1 MLFTFKQL
9 SDGTQTATK
18 LIGILILNSFTLS
31 GRELSK
37 LAVMSLLAT
46 AAFGVGGLV
55 VILLMQW
62 MTLQSYASDAVD
74 KHGIAEVQASRLGGV
89 ALVSAVLMSLALFII
104 NGDKGSEAVSQVQDN
119 WPIWFGAAGCF
130 TLGLIEDL
138 RNNSL
143 SPRFRLISKATVLA
157 MVFLL
162 APELIPSSIG
172 LPGVDWLLSIPF
184 IAFVVCLFFSVGF
197 INAVNTVDGANGLVI
212 GIFVINCYIFTAEM
226 DGIALPAGLYGA
238 SLFLIFNVVSG
249 RLFLGDAGAY
259 AIGSAMLVT
268 GLTAFSEGVVSLPF
282 LAVLFFYPCVDFSV
296 SLIRRCINGES
307 ITAPDNDH
315 LHNRVYAYF
324 KSVFKSK
331 NMANSATGLSIAAG
345 SSGIALVGYVGEL
358 IPISSNLWI
367 FVFLTQCGLYGL
379 IFVTAGKPSNNSQQ
393 KRT

>member
-55 VILLMQW
+55 IILLMQF

-296 SLIRRCINGES
+296 SLIRRRINGES

-345 SSGIALVGYVGEL
+345 SSGVALVGYVGEL
-358 IPISSNLWI
+358 IPISSNLWF
-367 FVFLTQCGLYGL
+367 FVFLAQCGLYGL

>member
-1 MLFTFKQL
+1 MLFTFKPL

-74 KHGIAEVQASRLGGV
+74 KHGIAEVHASRLGGV

-162 APELIPSSIG
+162 VPELIPSSIG

-268 GLTAFSEGVVSLPF
+268 GLAAFSEGVVSLPF

-345 SSGIALVGYVGEL
+345 SSGIALAGYVGEL
-358 IPISSNLWI
+358 IPISSNLWF
-367 FVFLTQCGLYGL
+367 FVFLAQCGLYGL
-379 IFVTAGKPSNNSQQ
+379 IFISAGKPSDNPQ
-393 KRT
+393 

>member
-1 MLFTFKQL
+1 MLFTFKPL

-55 VILLMQW
+55 IILLMQF

-296 SLIRRCINGES
+296 SLIRRLINGQS

-331 NMANSATGLSIAAG
+331 NMANSVTGLSIALG
-345 SSGIALVGYVGEL
+345 SSGFALIGYVGEL
-358 IPISSNLWI
+358 IPISSNLWF
-367 FVFLTQCGLYGL
+367 FVFLAQCGLYGL

>member
-55 VILLMQW
+55 IILLMQW

-89 ALVSAVLMSLALFII
+89 ALVSAVLMSLVLFIT
-104 NGDKGSEAVSQVQDN
+104 NDDKGSEAVSQVQDN

-259 AIGSAMLVT
+259 GIGSAMLVT

-296 SLIRRCINGES
+296 SLIRRLINGQS

-331 NMANSATGLSIAAG
+331 NMANSATGLSIALG

-358 IPISSNLWI
+358 IPISSNLWF
-367 FVFLTQCGLYGL
+367 FVFLAQCGLYGL
-379 IFVTAGKPSNNSQQ
+379 IFVTAGKPSNNSQK

>member
-55 VILLMQW
+55 IILLMQF

-162 APELIPSSIG
+162 VPELIPSSIG

-296 SLIRRCINGES
+296 SLIRRLINGQS

-331 NMANSATGLSIAAG
+331 NMANSVTGLSIALG
-345 SSGIALVGYVGEL
+345 SSGVALIGYVGEL
-358 IPISSNLWI
+358 IPISSNLWF
-367 FVFLTQCGLYGL
+367 FVFLAQCGLYGL
-379 IFVTAGKPSNNSQQ
+379 IFVAAGKPSNNSQQ

>member
-1 MLFTFKQL
+1 M
-9 SDGTQTATK
+9 
-18 LIGILILNSFTLS
+18 NSFTLS

-46 AAFGVGGLV
+46 AAFGLGGLII
-55 VILLMQW
+55 ILLMQW

-89 ALVSAVLMSLALFII
+89 ALVLGISMSLALFMT
-104 NGDKGSEAVSQVQDN
+104 NADTAPEVFSQVQAN
-119 WPIWFGAAGCF
+119 WPIWVGAAGCF

-143 SPRFRLISKATVLA
+143 SPRFRLISKTLVLV

-162 APELIPSSIG
+162 APQLVPNSIG

-184 IAFVVCLFFSVGF
+184 IAFAVCLFFSVGF

-259 AIGSAMLVT
+259 GIGSAMLLT
-268 GLTAFSEGVVSLPF
+268 GLTAFSEGVVSLSF
-282 LAVLFFYPCVDFSV
+282 LAVLFFYPCFDFIV
-296 SLIRRCINGES
+296 SMIRRRLDGQPMM
-307 ITAPDNDH
+307 APDNDH
-315 LHNRVYAYF
+315 LHNRVHAYF
-324 KSVFKSK
+324 KSVLKSK

-345 SSGIALVGYVGEL
+345 SSGIALAGYVGEL
-358 IPISSNLWI
+358 IPISSNLWF
-367 FVFLTQCGLYGL
+367 FVFLAQCGLYGL
-379 IFVTAGKPSNNSQQ
+379 IFISAGKPSDNPQ
-393 KRT
+393 

>member
-1 MLFTFKQL
+1 MLFIFKQL

-55 VILLMQW
+55 IILLMQF

-74 KHGIAEVQASRLGGV
+74 KHGIAEVHASRLGGV

-307 ITAPDNDH
+307 ITASDNDH

-345 SSGIALVGYVGEL
+345 SSGVALVGYVSEL
-358 IPISSNLWI
+358 IPISSNLWF
-367 FVFLTQCGLYGL
+367 FVFLAQCGLYGL

>member
-1 MLFTFKQL
+1 M
-9 SDGTQTATK
+9 
-18 LIGILILNSFTLS
+18 NSFTLS

-89 ALVSAVLMSLALFII
+89 ALVSAVLMSLALFIV
-104 NGDKGSEAVSQVQDN
+104 NDDLGSEAVSQVQDN

-130 TLGLIEDL
+130 ALGLIEDL

-143 SPRFRLISKATVLA
+143 SPRFRLISKTLVLV

-162 APELIPSSIG
+162 APQLIPSSIG

-184 IAFVVCLFFSVGF
+184 IAFMVCLFFSVGF

-259 AIGSAMLVT
+259 GVGTAMLIT
-268 GLTAFSEGVVSLPF
+268 GLTAFSEGVVSLSF
-282 LAVLFFYPCVDFSV
+282 LAVLFFFPCVDFSA
-296 SLIRRCINGES
+296 SLIRRRINGQS
-307 ITAPDNDH
+307 VTAPDNDH
-315 LHNRVYAYF
+315 LHNRVHAYF
-324 KSVFKSK
+324 KSVFRSK

-345 SSGIALVGYVGEL
+345 SSGVALAGYVGEL
-358 IPISSNLWI
+358 IPISSNLWF
-367 FVFLTQCGLYGL
+367 FVFLAQCGLYGL
-379 IFVTAGKPSNNSQQ
+379 IFVSAGKRKNKPQ
-393 KRT
+393 